1 MIESVKN
8 IITISES
15 SDYNDDLHVRSIY
28 IESKLNL
35 KILSVT
41 IKEDIWVNEIYS
53 IIIETMKY
61 VSNPSSWSSD
71 LPLLLWHRKDPPVI
85 QIVDDGDDIIT
96 ISYHINSAG
105 DHITMI

>member
-1 MIESVKN
+1 M
-8 IITISES
+8 
-15 SDYNDDLHVRSIY
+15 
-28 IESKLNL
+28 
-35 KILSVT
+35 
-41 IKEDIWVNEIYS
+41 NEIYS